1 MRRAL
6 RIATCAGFVW
16 LLVCNGAVVAQSR
29 EEPGPPQG
37 LAAPPP
43 PPSAPVRVVIVR
55 SPDHVASARDSERA
69 SRFLSEADLKAQL
82 RAAQAAEGQITAAW
96 VAAGLSLLGTLFL
109 AATFWDTRRTSRR
122 QLRAYLDFDDI
133 TLTSMGEDG
142 DASDW
147 WEARFRVRNFGET
160 PAFGVTIDARSKRAW
175 AADVQVIDDRKP
187 PQPIGGI
194 SRGDDFAYR
203 VGIYISQDDKVRIAN
218 DDTAIW
224 FEAEITY
231 RDAFGSLRKTTAIW
245 EVTAEPGLSMRE
257 GSHVMT

>member
-1 MRRAL
+1 MV
-6 RIATCAGFVW
+6 TD
-16 LLVCNGAVVAQSR
+16 
-29 EEPGPPQG
+29 
-37 LAAPPP
+37 
-43 PPSAPVRVVIVR
+43 VR
-55 SPDHVASARDSERA
+55 SHPR
-69 SRFLSEADLKAQL
+69 L
-82 RAAQAAEGQITAAW
+82 
-96 VAAGLSLLGTLFL
+96 
-109 AATFWDTRRTSRR
+109 
-122 QLRAYLDFDDI
+122 
-133 TLTSMGEDG
+133 GEDG